1 MTTHGLF
8 LTLMVTLGIIINKM
22 NTMNPNIL
30 KFKPWYPYTIHLIG
44 PSVIVSGCAIL
55 LYVRNSSLRSF
66 LMRESQEKA
75 RIYYQRMQNRRINV
89 IH

>member
-22 NTMNPNIL
+22 NTMDPNIL

-44 PSVIVSGCAIL
+44 PSVIVSGCGIL
-55 LYVRNSSLRSF
+55 LYTRNCGLRSF
-66 LMRESQEKA
+66 VTREAQERA
-75 RIYYQRMQNRRINV
+75 PNFFQRIENRRINV
-89 IH
+89 VY